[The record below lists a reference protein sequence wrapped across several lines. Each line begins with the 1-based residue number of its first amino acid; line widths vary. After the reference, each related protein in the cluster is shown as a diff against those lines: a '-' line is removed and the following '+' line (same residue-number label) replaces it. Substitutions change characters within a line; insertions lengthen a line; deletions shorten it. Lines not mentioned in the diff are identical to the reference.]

1 MTTINKNTFL
11 NFIKFFVSGVF
22 LSISEGHA
30 CVDLDISNQTDKPAV
45 LKSFS
50 RNYSDLMVTSDMEF
64 DPAEELTLDI
74 LIQYDRLIQ
83 YWKELRK
90 MGIIGFSEDKKDYM
104 EFTVGEDDFIVSWD
118 QHSVAS
124 LRATH
129 ADSYDARLDF
139 ISEVRDNPTKKR
151 YKLTLTKK

>member
-1 MTTINKNTFL
+1 MTTTNKNTFL
-11 NFIKFFVSGVF
+11 NFMRFFVSGMF
-22 LSISEGHA
+22 LSISEGYA

-50 RNYSDLMVTSDMEF
+50 RNYSDVMVTSDMEF

-129 ADSYDARLDF
+129 ADSYDARLEF
-139 ISEVRDNPTKKR
+139 ISEEQDNPTKKR